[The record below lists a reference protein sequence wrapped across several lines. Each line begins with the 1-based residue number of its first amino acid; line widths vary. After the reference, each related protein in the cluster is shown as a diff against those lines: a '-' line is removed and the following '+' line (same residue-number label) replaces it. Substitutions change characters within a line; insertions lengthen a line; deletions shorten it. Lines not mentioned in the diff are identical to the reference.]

1 MPVNIGF
8 TFLFG
13 EILGWTIVNILKPK
27 SYLEG
32 LIVASSAKLEKPSSN
47 NHPNHFLLISYLST
61 IKLTKPK
68 RSRGKRI

>member
-1 MPVNIGF
+1 MKLFNVDIYRWFMPVNIGF

-32 LIVASSAKLEKPSSN
+32 LIVASSAIGEWD
-47 NHPNHFLLISYLST
+47 I
-61 IKLTKPK
+61 
-68 RSRGKRI
+68 